1 MTSTQRP
8 SRQHVD
14 EHRIFSA
21 LPETLRERV
30 LARAE
35 IVEIDRGET
44 LFHEGDPAR
53 RIFLCEAGQLKL
65 YRLAPNGN
73 EKIIA
78 LLQPGSTFA
87 EATMFMEER
96 NYPVNCEA
104 LKASRLVAF
113 DADDCVAMLREDVD
127 ACFKL
132 MAMFSRRLRQRLT
145 DIEALSLQNATL
157 RVVNYLLQL
166 QHQQD
171 ASEQLELP
179 TSKKHVAGLLAL
191 QPETLSRVFA
201 QLQEGGVIQVSGRRI
216 RILDSER
223 FNDIAYGLAIS

>member
-1 MTSTQRP
+1 MSQVTRP
-8 SRQHVD
+8 QAADVAQHP
-14 EHRIFSA
+14 IFSA
-21 LPETLRERV
+21 LGDEQQQRM

-35 IVEIDRGET
+35 ILTLDRGQS

-53 RIFLCEAGQLKL
+53 QIFLCKSGQLKL

-78 LLQPGSTFA
+78 LLQPDSTFA

-96 NYPVNCEA
+96 KYPVNCEA

-113 DADDCVAMLREDVD
+113 DADDCVAMLREDPD
-127 ACFKL
+127 TCFRL
-132 MAMFSRRLRQRLT
+132 MAMFSRRLKQRLT

-157 RVVNYLLQL
+157 RVANYMLQL
-166 QHQQD
+166 QRNQGD
-171 ASEQLELP
+171 GNTLELP
-179 TSKKHVAGLLAL
+179 TSKKHIAGLLAL

-201 QLQEGGVIQVSGRRI
+201 QLQEAGII
-216 RILDSER
+216 RVDARQITVLDPER
-223 FNDIAYGLAIS
+223 FQKIAYGID